1 MGIWYG
7 ACAIDIRGVL
17 KTQIQDENARK
28 FVKECGNCPVR
39 VADREVLVMKWNL
52 SNIVKELFIVAAAL
66 LAVISTSAQTID
78 CEGTIRSWKVN
89 TVDQQIVQ
97 FMATH
102 TCTCPSRRSQPQ
114 CVPNDQPAARPTPI
128 PGTGGGYVDDSA
140 AIAAAR
146 AEAERKRKQ
155 GEFETAK
162 RELLATL
169 KPGHTVNADNI
180 GLKPG
185 TTKQCPTG
193 TVLSAGK
200 CVAEPEIKASEFLF
214 ALQTSRFEPMN
225 SGGKVVDT
233 SRPPT
238 DGHGLVGG
246 TTWTYGFKHPMGDCD
261 AACKE
266 QMRRKVYA
274 QHLKYCSAQSDPEA
288 CIKDGPPF
296 TPDLYSFVTS
306 MASYNTA
313 LKDLS
318 ERVAFDSVTYGEF
331 SRQHQEMFKDLK
343 GKNFETLDCHSNG
356 AMLCLAALRSG
367 DTKAREVRLF
377 GPQINE
383 ASAKIWYEYARKNN
397 VKLTVFI
404 NNGDPVPAVS
414 WAFASPPMS
423 MGKTVDTAWV
433 KNRSTD
439 PDFIADAVYQSVMDR
454 TTGSMTG
461 ALGKYWL
468 QVIRFDC
475 KWELNPLNCHSM
487 TRYEQKVRDME
498 SLQLPPLPKK

>member
-1 MGIWYG
+1 MKRYISKIPRNLSI
-7 ACAIDIRGVL
+7 AGVL
-17 KTQIQDENARK
+17 
-28 FVKECGNCPVR
+28 V
-39 VADREVLVMKWNL
+39 
-52 SNIVKELFIVAAAL
+52 
-66 LAVISTSAQTID
+66 LAVSSVTAQTVD
-78 CEGTIRSWKVN
+78 CEGTIRAWKLN
-89 TVDQQIVQ
+89 TGDREVVRY
-97 FMATH
+97 MATH
-102 TCTCPSRRSQPQ
+102 TCTCPSRTSQPV
-114 CVPNDQPAARPTPI
+114 CVPNDRPTEPVSRPTPDA
-128 PGTGGGYVDDSA
+128 GTGGVYVDNSA

-146 AEAERKRKQ
+146 AEADRKRRQ
-155 GEFETAK
+155 AAFEATK
-162 RELLATL
+162 RDLLASLKSGRTL
-169 KPGHTVNADNI
+169 GNNNL

-185 TTKQCPTG
+185 TTTGKQCPAG
-193 TVLSAGK
+193 TTLSAGN
-200 CVAEPEIKASEFLF
+200 CIAEAPIKASDFLY
-214 ALQTSRFEPMN
+214 ALQTRRFEPMN

-233 SRPPT
+233 SPPPT

-246 TTWTYGFKHPMGDCD
+246 TTWTYGFKHPKGDCD
-261 AACKE
+261 ADCME
-266 QMRRKVYA
+266 QTRRKVYA
-274 QHLKYCSAQSDPEA
+274 QTLKHCSAQSDPEA

-296 TPDLYSFVTS
+296 TPDLYTFVTS
-306 MASYNTA
+306 MASYNTP

-343 GKNFETLDCHSNG
+343 GKSFETLDCHSNG

-383 ASAKIWYEYARKNN
+383 AAAKIWYEYARKNN

-433 KNRSTD
+433 KSRSTD
-439 PDFIADAVYQSVMDR
+439 PDFVVDAIYQSVKDR
-454 TTGSMTG
+454 TTGSMTD
-461 ALGKYWL
+461 ALGRNGL

-475 KWELNPLNCHSM
+475 KGELNPLNCHSM
-487 TRYEQKVRDME
+487 TRYEQNIKEWE
-498 SLQLPPLPKK
+498 SMQLPPLPKK

>member
-1 MGIWYG
+1 MGWI
-7 ACAIDIRGVL
+7 A
-17 KTQIQDENARK
+17 KK
-28 FVKECGNCPVR
+28 FVPGREKCRAKVTNGVEVIVMDSNRSV
-39 VADREVLVMKWNL
+39 VALSILIVVLAMLFAGDVETLGQTRDCEMDLRGWRENKVDRELV
-52 SNIVKELFIVAAAL
+52 
-66 LAVISTSAQTID
+66 
-78 CEGTIRSWKVN
+78 RY
-89 TVDQQIVQ
+89 
-97 FMATH
+97 MATH
-102 TCTCPSRRSQPQ
+102 TCSCPSPTSAPV
-114 CVPNDQPAARPTPI
+114 CVPNDQPREPVSRPTPN
-128 PGTGGGYVDDSA
+128 PGSGGVYVDNSA
-140 AIAAAR
+140 ALATTR
-146 AEAERKRKQ
+146 AEAERKRRQ
-155 GEFETAK
+155 AEFEATK
-162 RELLATL
+162 RELVTSL
-169 KPGHTVNADNI
+169 KPGRAGNSNI
-180 GLKPG
+180 LGLKPG
-185 TTKQCPTG
+185 TTVAKQCPTG
-193 TVLSAGK
+193 TTLSAGN
-200 CVAEPEIKASEFLF
+200 CIADPTVTASNFLY

-225 SGGKVVDT
+225 SGGKVIDT
-233 SRPPT
+233 SQPT

-246 TTWTYGFKHPMGDCD
+246 TTWTYGFKHPLGDCD

-296 TPDLYSFVTS
+296 TPDLYTFVTS
-306 MASYNTA
+306 MASYNTP

-331 SRQHQEMFKDLK
+331 SRQNQEMFKDLK

-383 ASAKIWYEYARKNN
+383 AAAKIWYEYARKNN

-423 MGKTVDTAWV
+423 MGKMVDTAWV

-439 PDFIADAVYQSVMDR
+439 PDFVVDAIYQSVKDR
-454 TTGSMTG
+454 MTGSMTD
-461 ALGKYWL
+461 ALGKNGL
-468 QVIRFDC
+468 RVIRFDC
-475 KWELNPLNCHSM
+475 KGELNPLNCHSM
-487 TRYEQKVRDME
+487 TRYEQNVKGWE
-498 SLQLPPLPKK
+498 SMQLPPLPKK

>member
-1 MGIWYG
+1 
-7 ACAIDIRGVL
+7 
-17 KTQIQDENARK
+17 
-28 FVKECGNCPVR
+28 
-39 VADREVLVMKWNL
+39 
-52 SNIVKELFIVAAAL
+52 
-66 LAVISTSAQTID
+66 
-78 CEGTIRSWKVN
+78 
-89 TVDQQIVQ
+89 
-97 FMATH
+97 
-102 TCTCPSRRSQPQ
+102 
-114 CVPNDQPAARPTPI
+114 VPNDQQSKPSPQPPAN
-128 PGTGGGYVDDSA
+128 PGSGGGYVDNSA

-146 AEAERKRKQ
+146 AAAERQRRQ
-155 GEFETAK
+155 AEFEATK
-162 RELLATL
+162 RDLLTSL
-169 KPGHTVNADNI
+169 KPGRAGNSNSL

-185 TTKQCPTG
+185 TTAPKQCPAG
-193 TVLSAGK
+193 TLLSAGN
-200 CVAEPEIKASEFLF
+200 CIAEPMVKASDFLY

-225 SGGKVVDT
+225 SGGKVIDT
-233 SRPPT
+233 SQPT

-246 TTWTYGFKHPMGDCD
+246 TTWTYGFKHPKGDCD
-261 AACKE
+261 AACME
-266 QMRRKVYA
+266 QIRRKVYA
-274 QHLKYCSAQSDPEA
+274 QHLKYCSAQSDPEG

-296 TPDLYSFVTS
+296 TPDLYTFVTS

-313 LKDLS
+313 LQDLS

-397 VKLTVFI
+397 VKVTVFI
-404 NNGDPVPAVS
+404 NNGDPVPVVS

-433 KNRSTD
+433 KGRATD
-439 PDFIADAVYQSVMDR
+439 PDFVVDAIYQSVKDR

-461 ALGKYWL
+461 ALGQYGL

-475 KWELNPLNCHSM
+475 KWELDPLSCHAM
-487 TRYEQKVRDME
+487 TRYEKNLKERE
-498 SLQLPPLPKK
+498 SMQLPPLPKK

>member
-1 MGIWYG
+1 
-7 ACAIDIRGVL
+7 
-17 KTQIQDENARK
+17 
-28 FVKECGNCPVR
+28 
-39 VADREVLVMKWNL
+39 MKRYI
-52 SNIVKELFIVAAAL
+52 SKISRTLFIAGTVV
-66 LAVISTSAQTID
+66 LAVSSDAAQTID
-78 CEGTIRSWKVN
+78 CQGTIRSWELN
-89 TVDQQIVQ
+89 TRDQELVRY
-97 FMATH
+97 MATH
-102 TCTCPSRRSQPQ
+102 TCRCPSSTSQPV
-114 CVPNDQPAARPTPI
+114 CVPNDRPSEPVSRPTPN
-128 PGTGGGYVDDSA
+128 PGTGGVYVDNSA

-146 AEAERKRKQ
+146 AEAERKQRQ
-155 GEFETAK
+155 AAFDASK
-162 RELLATL
+162 RDLLASL
-169 KPGHTVNADNI
+169 KSGRTSSDNNL

-185 TTKQCPTG
+185 TTTAKQCPAG
-193 TVLSAGK
+193 TISSAGN
-200 CVAEPEIKASEFLF
+200 CITDTTVKASDFLF

-266 QMRRKVYA
+266 LMRRKVYA
-274 QHLKYCSAQSDPEA
+274 QHLKYCSAQPDPEA
-288 CIKDGPPF
+288 CIKEGPPF
-296 TPDLYSFVTS
+296 TPDLYTFVTS
-306 MASYNTA
+306 MASYNTP

-331 SRQHQEMFKDLK
+331 SRQHQEIFKDLK

-383 ASAKIWYEYARKNN
+383 TSAKIWYEYARKNN
-397 VKLTVFI
+397 VKVTVFI

-433 KNRSTD
+433 KDRSTD
-439 PDFIADAVYQSVMDR
+439 PDFVVDAIYQSVNDR
-454 TTGSMTG
+454 TTGSMTS
-461 ALGKYWL
+461 ALGRYGL

-475 KWELNPLNCHSM
+475 KLELNPLNCHAMTKYEKNVIESESM
-487 TRYEQKVRDME
+487 
-498 SLQLPPLPKK
+498 QLPPLPKK